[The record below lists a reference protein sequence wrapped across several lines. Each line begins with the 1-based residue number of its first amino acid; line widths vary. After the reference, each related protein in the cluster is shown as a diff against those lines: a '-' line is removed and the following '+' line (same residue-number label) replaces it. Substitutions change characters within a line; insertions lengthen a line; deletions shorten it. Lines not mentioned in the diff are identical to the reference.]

1 MIDHSRGCQG
11 REYACS
17 CGYDNHTGDIKER
30 YSRLIGSMR
39 TRLTDQITPLAS
51 KHTIG
56 SLLAEIGE
64 SQ

>member
-17 CGYDNHTGDIKER
+17 CGYDNNTDEIKER
-30 YSRLIGSMR
+30 NSRLIESMR
-39 TRLTDQITPLAS
+39 TRLKDQITPLAG

-64 SQ
+64 SK